1 MIDAI
6 AEGLSLA
13 MDKHPDLILMGQD
26 IAEYGGVFKATEG
39 LVHQF
44 GKIRVRNTPLCES
57 AIVGIAMGLSIRN
70 MKAMVEMQFADFV
83 SVGFNQIVNNLAK
96 SHYRWGQNADVVIR
110 MPTGGGVGAGPFHSQ
125 SNEAW
130 FTHTPGLKIVYPS
143 NPKDAKGLLLA
154 SFEDPNP
161 IMFFEHKALY
171 RSLSDLVPEEYYTT
185 EIGKALEVTQG
196 NDIGIITYGMGV
208 HWALTCVKE
217 LNIHA
222 TILDLRTLLPLDLE
236 AIKNVV
242 EKTGKILV
250 LHEDTLFGGI
260 GGEISAFLSEYC
272 FEHLDAPIIRVGG
285 LDTPIPFAK
294 PLENQFLP
302 QERLKEAIIKLI
314 QY

>member
-1 MIDAI
+1 
-6 AEGLSLA
+6 
-13 MDKHPDLILMGQD
+13 
-26 IAEYGGVFKATEG
+26 
-39 LVHQF
+39 
-44 GKIRVRNTPLCES
+44 
-57 AIVGIAMGLSIRN
+57 
-70 MKAMVEMQFADFV
+70 
-83 SVGFNQIVNNLAK
+83 
-96 SHYRWGQNADVVIR
+96 
-110 MPTGGGVGAGPFHSQ
+110 
-125 SNEAW
+125 
-130 FTHTPGLKIVYPS
+130 
-143 NPKDAKGLLLA
+143 
-154 SFEDPNP
+154 
-161 IMFFEHKALY
+161 
-171 RSLSDLVPEEYYTT
+171 
-185 EIGKALEVTQG
+185 
-196 NDIGIITYGMGV
+196 MGV